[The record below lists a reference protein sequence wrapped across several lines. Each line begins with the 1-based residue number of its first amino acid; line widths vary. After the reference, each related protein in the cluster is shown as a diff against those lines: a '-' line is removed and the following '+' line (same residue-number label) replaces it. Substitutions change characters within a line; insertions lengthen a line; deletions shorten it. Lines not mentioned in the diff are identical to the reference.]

1 MSYSLDLR
9 KHVFKIKQ
17 QERLTFQE
25 TSDRFGVP
33 TRTLFRWKKHIE
45 PITKRNKPSTKIDMA
60 ALQKAVEQ
68 HPDRYQYEH
77 ARKFGVAQSTI
88 FYALKR
94 LNITHKKTLFHPK
107 ADEWLRYIFQLKL
120 FRYEVIEKRPVIYL
134 DESGFAVDVP
144 RENGYSRKGEKCFAG
159 KGWHARGRANAI
171 GAIHNFKLL
180 NVCLFD
186 CNIDAD
192 VFYAWLTQE
201 LLPNVPQNA
210 VIVLDNAAFHKR
222 QDALSA
228 VKQQGHIFEFLP
240 PYSPDLN
247 PIEKK

>member
-77 ARKFGVAQSTI
+77 AGSS
-88 FYALKR
+88 AL
-94 LNITHKKTLFHPK
+94 LK
-107 ADEWLRYIFQLKL
+107 ARYFML
-120 FRYEVIEKRPVIYL
+120 
-134 DESGFAVDVP
+134 
-144 RENGYSRKGEKCFAG
+144 
-159 KGWHARGRANAI
+159 
-171 GAIHNFKLL
+171 
-180 NVCLFD
+180 
-186 CNIDAD
+186 
-192 VFYAWLTQE
+192 
-201 LLPNVPQNA
+201 
-210 VIVLDNAAFHKR
+210 
-222 QDALSA
+222 
-228 VKQQGHIFEFLP
+228 
-240 PYSPDLN
+240 
-247 PIEKK
+247 